1 MELNN
6 LFFYS
11 NIIVFD
17 EYFLNP
23 EKDCIN
29 IESINSTENIKFIDF
44 FKENKIEIYNK
55 FMKRAIFRFPIIRI
69 FGATL
74 LGQKC
79 CINIHNYYPYFFIE
93 INEMN
98 YFNYEDENILRKFAY
113 LLENSYIQ
121 YLNDLTEKYAN
132 FNKYNYKPNQ
142 NNIPTQIIHNI
153 TIEKKTNIY
162 GYYNSLST
170 FLKIECYNSKD
181 IKGLMTLLSGKVIME
196 KIFQC
201 FDAHI
206 SYCTH
211 FFGDF
216 NLFGMGLIKLKN
228 ISFRYKIPNNSFID
242 FINSVT
248 KFNNNIIWDIKNEKL
263 SNIKNEEKQFI
274 LHNNEYMVWDDYMI
288 KEMNYDIQYN
298 NFNKSSKSEI
308 EIDCVCENIIII
320 KNELSENENH
330 DNSIDN
336 NKQVDI
342 SNLKNHIKHCTSLI
356 NLWKEEIERREK
368 FNIEK
373 LIFEKISDQNFFELT
388 ENYLITHKEITEKLL
403 KMNFIITNSNENQI
417 KNNNESINEMMIN
430 SEQITKILNIKD
442 IDSKKY
448 EHSYALYKKKYINS
462 LYDSTLNL
470 TREYGINI
478 NDNNSI
484 NSEEDSNYLNK
495 EEIEEQEQ
503 MELDLSCFNSSRT
516 LNEQSFNN
524 QSRKLLKEILT
535 NKTVEECYL
544 KEPKILE
551 EEEDDN
557 INQDNFN
564 NKYNL
569 LANKSRNKI
578 IKSDNKKNKED
589 NFYKIFNNLYLFHFS
604 EKNINRKKISLKLI
618 KNNYHYDNLINPNLN
633 DLFYSN
639 HFDYKNFYFI
649 NYQMNKN
656 IQINN
661 QNSLKTMMNKINKIR
676 LDFREIHSHS
686 INRRNKL
693 IINEIEKLKLKQE
706 SEFSEIDEND
716 QLFFFD
722 KYSLIFI
729 PKNGKRIK
737 KGDVIKRIK
746 DKKEYYKNKKEY
758 DINYF
763 KNLLYKEEDLPKIEN
778 MSLNETIIYNQV
790 DKTIIHQKY
799 ENEISPI
806 TEKKYISNYDSSSL
820 NFLGIIESSQKNEKL
835 SILNNIKQ
843 LEKSSCMTI
852 LSVEVFANSESN
864 LLFNYN
870 NEEILSIFISIHDF
884 NAKSNYFIFNNEYN
898 YYNLII
904 TSYSN
909 KNIAKRYNY
918 SKFILSPEYFS
929 YSKNNY
935 DKSNMIEIIFA
946 KDEIGILKKFSEIVI
961 KYDPDIITGFETELL
976 SIGYIVNRGRILGIP
991 LNLILSRINN
1001 GLDKTFTEEFMRNAS
1016 YQSKFEIKIESLR
1029 DYSDPKKI
1037 NYLKNKLGNKSK
1049 IKGRIILNLWRVL
1062 EKELKLNDYSFENII
1077 FHSFDIREPKIEY
1090 LEMKKY
1096 YNSKI
1101 RKNIIFIFSYYQQRS
1116 KYNLLLLKKYDIIN
1130 RCCQFVKIY
1139 GIDFES
1145 SLTRGSQYRV
1155 EGVLSKL
1162 AKSKNYTL
1170 LSATR
1175 QQLLNQSSPK
1185 FTPIV
1190 LEPPKNFYYN
1200 PVIVLDFQSLYPSIM
1215 IGYNICFSTCLG
1227 KLQDKKIDFGNDNNE
1242 KYKKLGVYKY
1252 NKNIYEMLKKDF
1264 EKSKFYNKDESNIEK
1279 QENNF
1284 FEFLKENTFT
1294 SPNRI
1299 LYIKKNIKEGLLPII
1314 LKELLLTRIM
1324 IKKSMKKYNENSTI
1338 YSFLNNRQLGIKGL
1352 ANVIYGYT
1360 SAGFSGRMPNTDIG
1374 DTIVSLGRKIVNS
1387 SINYIENESNI
1398 NCKVIYSDTDSMF
1411 ISLYNK
1417 SPEEAILIGKKIANE
1432 ITKRNPEPIK
1442 LQFEKVYCPLVF
1454 NSKKHYAGY
1463 KFESEDDV
1471 INNKI
1476 NLDTKGMENVR
1487 RDTCNAIRKIIEKMI
1502 KILFDKRDLSILKN
1516 YLYKCFDKIISG
1528 DIIFKDFI
1536 FSREV
1541 KFGKYKGDNLPP
1553 SAQVANQLHQKD
1565 KNFYALY
1572 KQRVPYVIYNNQNG
1586 EKTLKNSVISIEEFF
1601 SKNNYTIYYDY
1612 YITLILKM
1620 IDRFL
1625 GPLGIDVELWYKY
1638 YNKPNDSGRNKYYY
1652 KSDNYNYLSKKVISQ
1667 IKNNDE
1673 IQISNFLKSSYAL
1686 KGQNKSPSIDD
1697 YMSNKNTKNEVKN
1710 NDIIRNNCND
1720 IIYNYKNNNKSFHY
1734 IDKINNIIEECF
1746 ENEIEGIT
1754 DNLNENFDYDEN
1766 KIQEMKDK
1774 YYKRKE
1780 KLKMIIEYKKRIN
1793 LLKRKNTLQKI
1804 CRYCSS
1810 FSKFNL
1816 DIEEIPCIN
1825 YQCKIFY
1832 EKRIVQNE
1840 LDIINQK

>member
-17 EYFLNP
+17 EYFLIP

-29 IESINSTENIKFIDF
+29 SESINSIENIKFIDF

-55 FMKRAIFRFPIIRI
+55 FMKRIIFKFPIIRI

-79 CINIHNYYPYFFIE
+79 CINIHNYYPYFYIE

-98 YFNYEDENILRKFAY
+98 YFNYKDENILRNFAY
-113 LLENSYIQ
+113 LLENSYIK
-121 YLNDLTEKYAN
+121 YSNDLTEKNAN
-132 FNKYNYKPNQ
+132 YNKNNYNVKQSNF
-142 NNIPTQIIHNI
+142 PTQIIHNI

-162 GYYNSLST
+162 GYYNKLST

-181 IKGLMTLLSGKVIME
+181 IKGLMNILCGKVIME
-196 KIFQC
+196 KEFQC
-201 FDAHI
+201 YDAHI

-216 NLFGMGLIKLKN
+216 NLFGMGLIKLNN

-248 KFNNNIIWDIKNEKL
+248 KFNRNIIWESKNEKL
-263 SNIKNEEKQFI
+263 SNLKNEEKQFI
-274 LHNNEYMVWDDYMI
+274 LHNNEFMVWDDYMI
-288 KEMNYDIQYN
+288 KEMNYDINYN

-308 EIDCVCENIIII
+308 EIDCTCNNIIILEN
-320 KNELSENENH
+320 KLFENENY
-330 DNSIDN
+330 DNLIDN
-336 NKQVDI
+336 NKEVDI

-356 NLWKEEIERREK
+356 DLWKEEIERREK

-373 LIFEKISDQNFFELT
+373 LTFEKISNQNFFELT
-388 ENYLITHKEITEKLL
+388 ENYLITHKEVTEKLL
-403 KMNFIITNSNENQI
+403 KMNFFITKSKNEMII
-417 KNNNESINEMMIN
+417 NNNNVSINEMMIN
-430 SEQITKILNIKD
+430 SEQITKIININD
-442 IDSKKY
+442 INSKQY
-448 EHSYALYKKKYINS
+448 EHSYAWFKKHYLTT
-462 LYDSTLNL
+462 LYDSTLVL
-470 TREYGINI
+470 TREYGLNL
-478 NDNNSI
+478 NDNNNI
-484 NSEEDSNYLNK
+484 NSQEDSNYFDK

-503 MELDLSCFNSSRT
+503 IELDLSCFNSCRT

-524 QSRKLLKEILT
+524 QSRKLLKVILT
-535 NKTVEECYL
+535 NKTFEQCYFE
-544 KEPKILE
+544 EPKILE

-564 NKYNL
+564 DKYNL
-569 LANKSRNKI
+569 LANKKRNKI
-578 IKSDNKKNKED
+578 IRANNKKNKED
-589 NFYKIFNNLYLFHFS
+589 YFYKIFNNLYWFHYP
-604 EKNINRKKISLKLI
+604 ELHVNKKKIILKLM
-618 KNNYHYDNLINPNLN
+618 KNNYHYNILINPNLN
-633 DLFYSN
+633 NLFYSN
-639 HFDYKNFYFI
+639 HFDYKNFYLL
-649 NYQMNKN
+649 NYQMNKT

-661 QNSLKTMMNKINKIR
+661 QNSLQTMMNKINKIR
-676 LDFREIHSHS
+676 LDFREIQSSS
-686 INRRNKL
+686 INKRNTL
-693 IINEIEKLKLKQE
+693 IFKEKEKLKKIQE

-729 PKNGKRIK
+729 PKKGKRIK
-737 KGDVIKRIK
+737 KGEVIKRIK
-746 DKKEYYKNKKEY
+746 DKKDYYQKKKEY
-758 DINYF
+758 EIKYF

-778 MSLNETIIYNQV
+778 ISLNETIIYNQIN
-790 DKTIIHQKY
+790 KTIIHQKY

-806 TEKKYISNYDSSSL
+806 TEKKYISNYDISSL
-820 NFLGIIESSQKNEKL
+820 NFLGIIESSQKNEKI

-864 LLFNYN
+864 LLFNFD
-870 NEEILSIFISIHDF
+870 NEEILSVFISIHDF
-884 NAKSNYFIFNNEYN
+884 NAKSNSFIFNNEYN

-904 TSYSN
+904 TSYPN

-918 SKFILSPEYFS
+918 SNFILSPEYFS

-935 DKSNMIEIIFA
+935 DKSNMIEIIFV
-946 KDEIGILKKFSEIVI
+946 KDEIGILKKFSEIII
-961 KYDPDIITGFETELL
+961 KYDPDIITGFETGLL

-1001 GLDKTFTEEFMRNAS
+1001 GLDKIFTEEFMRTTS
-1016 YQSKFEIKIESLR
+1016 YQSKFEIKTESIR
-1029 DYSDPKKI
+1029 DYNDPKKI
-1037 NYLKNKLGNKSK
+1037 NYLKNKLGNKIN

-1062 EKELKLNDYSFENII
+1062 EHEIKLNDYSFENII
-1077 FHSFDIREPKIEY
+1077 FHSFQIREPKIEY

-1101 RKNIIFIFSYYQQRS
+1101 RKNIIFIFSYYQQRA

-1145 SLTRGSQYRV
+1145 ILTRGSQYRV

-1170 LSATR
+1170 LSASK
-1175 QQLLNQSSPK
+1175 QQLLKQSPPK

-1190 LEPPKNFYYN
+1190 IEPPKNFIFN

-1227 KLQDKKIDFGNDNNE
+1227 KLEDKKIDFGNDNND

-1264 EKSKFYNKDESNIEK
+1264 EKSKFYNKDETNIEK

-1284 FEFLKENTFT
+1284 YEFLKENTFI

-1299 LYIKKNIKEGLLPII
+1299 LYIKKNIKEGLIPII
-1314 LKELLLTRIM
+1314 LNELLLTRIM

-1374 DTIVSLGRKIVNS
+1374 DTIVSLGRKIVTS
-1387 SINYIENESNI
+1387 SINYIENESNY

-1417 SPEEAILIGKKIANE
+1417 SPEEAILIGKKIAME

-1463 KFESEDDV
+1463 KFEDENDV
-1471 INNKI
+1471 INNKV

-1487 RDTCNAIRKIIEKMI
+1487 RDTCNAISKIIEKMI
-1502 KILFDKRDLSILKN
+1502 KILFEKRDLSIMKN
-1516 YLYKCFDKIISG
+1516 YLYKSFDKIISG

-1541 KFGKYKGDNLPP
+1541 KFGKYRGENLPP

-1572 KQRVPYVIYNNQNG
+1572 HQRVPYIIYNNPNG
-1586 EKTLKNSVISIEEFF
+1586 EKNLKNSVISIEEFF
-1601 SKNNYTIYYDY
+1601 SNNNYTIYYDY
-1612 YITLILKM
+1612 YINLILKV

-1625 GPLGIDVELWYKY
+1625 GPLGIDVELWYKN
-1638 YNKPNDSGRNKYYY
+1638 YNKPKDSGKNKYYY
-1652 KSDNYNYLSKKVISQ
+1652 KSDNFNYLSKKGIF
-1667 IKNNDE
+1667 IKKNNKE
-1673 IQISNFLKSSYAL
+1673 SNSNFLKSSYAL
-1686 KGQNKSPSIDD
+1686 KGQNKSPSIED
-1697 YMSNKNTKNEVKN
+1697 YMSVKN
-1710 NDIIRNNCND
+1710 NNNT
-1720 IIYNYKNNNKSFHY
+1720 IK
-1734 IDKINNIIEECF
+1734 
-1746 ENEIEGIT
+1746 
-1754 DNLNENFDYDEN
+1754 
-1766 KIQEMKDK
+1766 
-1774 YYKRKE
+1774 
-1780 KLKMIIEYKKRIN
+1780 
-1793 LLKRKNTLQKI
+1793 
-1804 CRYCSS
+1804 
-1810 FSKFNL
+1810 
-1816 DIEEIPCIN
+1816 
-1825 YQCKIFY
+1825 
-1832 EKRIVQNE
+1832 
-1840 LDIINQK
+1840 